1 MHMKKMALA
10 SEELLFKLAR
20 SYRNGVHLSQV
31 LSFPMQG
38 VVSRGVVI
46 MSRGVSPCT

>member
-1 MHMKKMALA
+1 MHTKKMALA
-10 SEELLFKLAR
+10 SELLFKLAR